1 MKTAEEI
8 LKTNTGHAHGLMDAM
23 VIKSMKEYAL
33 EACKESLRNASDN
46 AVLVNKFGDDIES
59 FTFDEFS
66 NKIWI
71 NKQSILSEGNIP
83 KEVKS

>member
-33 EACKESLRNASDN
+33 EVCKEALKNASEN
-46 AVLVNKFGDDIES
+46 A
-59 FTFDEFS
+59 EFIAE
-66 NKIWI
+66 N
-71 NKQSILSEGNIP
+71 QFY
-83 KEVKS
+83 

>member
-33 EACKESLRNASDN
+33 EACKETLKN
-46 AVLVNKFGDDIES
+46 AVNHLDVDDFEYLHRYGKC
-59 FTFDEFS
+59 F
-66 NKIWI
+66 KHV
-71 NKQSILSEGNIP
+71 LSEDNIP